1 MIGVIGTQSSH
12 NIHSTPEILS
22 NMQFFTKFIALAAFA
37 VLTVTA
43 ARKLPVCLCSL
54 FLYLFKITQGVQ
66 PVEMDGTR
74 VKRMMKM
81 ENDMGKVE
89 KDMGTKM
96 MKGM

>member
-1 MIGVIGTQSSH
+1 M
-12 NIHSTPEILS
+12 
-22 NMQFFTKFIALAAFA
+22 
-37 VLTVTA
+37 
-43 ARKLPVCLCSL
+43 
-54 FLYLFKITQGVQ
+54 Q
-66 PVEMDGTR
+66 PVEMDGSR